1 MIHEVHDYEVLGMK
15 LGDGVEAAIH
25 CAAMLAGVDGD
36 GTLPGN
42 AMAEAFGLSP
52 SYLLKHLKALTAAK
66 VLESVPG
73 PNGGYR
79 LGCSPDQITLL
90 DIVLAIEGREPA
102 FRCGEIRQKGSY
114 ALDPSAYVKPC
125 GINAAML
132 KAERAYRT
140 ALAGTRLSDIV
151 TDFTETADQRIV
163 AASCAFVALNQ
174 RAQNSRPKTK
184 G

>member
-1 MIHEVHDYEVLGMK
+1 MK

-66 VLESVPG
+66 VLESVSG
-73 PNGGYR
+73 PTGGYR
-79 LGCSPDQITLL
+79 LARSADKITLL
-90 DIVLAIEGREPA
+90 DIVLAIEGKEPA
-102 FRCGEIRQKGSY
+102 FRCGEIRQKGNY
-114 ALDPSAYVKPC
+114 ALEPSAYVKPC
-125 GINAAML
+125 GINVAML

-140 ALAGTRLSDIV
+140 ALGETRLSDIV
-151 TDFTETADQRIV
+151 ADFTANTDQRIV

-174 RAQNSRPKTK
+174 RPQNSRAKTINERNRP
-184 G
+184 